1 MKTLETDQE
10 LLQGFQKYQ
19 KEQLKKPEP
28 LYHPIGSVS
37 HSQRI
42 QNKQEFAKWMDS
54 LEPTFFITFVF
65 NRKFANGNV
74 EQLVTYGKERLNKF
88 HKYIHHKLLGRYWY
102 KPEIVDPQEHILMV
116 LLPQDITT
124 NLHYHGIV
132 VVKNSTMFPNKVRMF
147 QEHSNRIWNTN
158 KELSTG
164 NRDVIVPNG
173 SVDIQEPISA
183 QKVSRYSTRKQDQ
196 YENYEH
202 YYISGSK

>member
-10 LLQGFQKYQ
+10 LLKGFQKYQ

-28 LYHPIGSVS
+28 TYHPIGSVS

-42 QNKQEFAKWMDS
+42 QNKQEFTKWMDS

-65 NRKFANGNV
+65 NRKFANRNV

-88 HKYIHHKLLGRYWY
+88 HKYIHRKLLGRYWY
-102 KPEIVDPQEHILMV
+102 KPEKINPQEHILMV

-132 VVKNSTMFPNKVRMF
+132 VVKKSSMFPNKVRMF

-164 NRDVIVPNG
+164 NRDVLVPNG
-173 SVDIQEPISA
+173 FVDIQEPISTH
-183 QKVSRYSTRKQDQ
+183 KVSRYSTRKQDQ
-196 YENYEH
+196 LRPR
-202 YYISGSK
+202 ST

>member
-1 MKTLETDQE
+1 MNTQETDQE
-10 LLQGFQKYQ
+10 LLKGLQRYQ
-19 KEQLKKPEP
+19 REQRRTTEP

-37 HSQRI
+37 HSQRL
-42 QNKQEFAKWMDS
+42 QNQQEFNKWMLS
-54 LEPTFFITFVF
+54 LDQTFFVTFVF
-65 NRKFANGNV
+65 NSKFANQNA
-74 EQLVTYGKERLNKF
+74 EQLVTYGKQKLNKF
-88 HKYIHHKLLGRYWY
+88 HKYIHKKLLGKYWY
-102 KPEIVDPQEHILMV
+102 KPEIIDPQEHILMV

-124 NLHYHGIV
+124 NLHFHGIV
-132 VVKNSTMFPNKVRMF
+132 VVKNSSMFPNKVRMF

-173 SVDIQEPISA
+173 FVDIQEPNSI

-196 YENYEH
+196 FENYEH

>member
-1 MKTLETDQE
+1 
-10 LLQGFQKYQ
+10 
-19 KEQLKKPEP
+19 
-28 LYHPIGSVS
+28 
-37 HSQRI
+37 
-42 QNKQEFAKWMDS
+42 MDS

-65 NRKFANGNV
+65 NRRFANRNV
-74 EQLVTYGKERLNKF
+74 EQLITYGKEKLNKF
-88 HKYIHHKLLGRYWY
+88 HKYIHRKLLGNCWY
-102 KPEIVDPQEHILMV
+102 KPEIIDQQEHILMV

-124 NLHYHGIV
+124 NLHFHGIV

-147 QEHSNRIWNTN
+147 QEYANRIWNTN
-158 KELSTG
+158 KELSSG

>member
-10 LLQGFQKYQ
+10 LLKGLQEYQ
-19 KEQLKKPEP
+19 REQRRTPEP

-42 QNKQEFAKWMDS
+42 QNKTEFSKWMLS

-65 NRKFANGNV
+65 NRKFANRNV

-88 HKYIHHKLLGRYWY
+88 HKYIHRKLLGNCWY
-102 KPEIVDPQEHILMV
+102 KPEIIDEQEHILMV

-132 VVKNSTMFPNKVRMF
+132 VVKDSPMFPNKVRMF

-173 SVDIQEPISA
+173 FVDIQEPNSI

-196 YENYEH
+196 FENYEH